1 MKRPSFLA
9 VKLTQV
15 LCVAYILI
23 LTFSYAPLGL
33 RDRTTG
39 NIIDGSSTT
48 NTKNGVILVNGSYR
62 PVVAQGMFE
71 MICLGI
77 SRVSAFSLYPVMVLA
92 FFSKCKATLNYLEKT
107 PISLFMVKSKYLFCN
122 VHACKNASYAYFS
135 NIHIFISLPPTFCQT
150 STSYTHTVVVLLQLM
165 FGSTRFFT
173 YSDGDTRATSSCYG
187 HVPPVF
193 QVSWPLWSLPS
204 LQSLCYSSRQGFRMR
219 CAKVYTISS
228 THLL

>member
-173 YSDGDTRATSSCYG
+173 Y
-187 HVPPVF
+187 
-193 QVSWPLWSLPS
+193 
-204 LQSLCYSSRQGFRMR
+204 
-219 CAKVYTISS
+219 
-228 THLL
+228 

>member
-39 NIIDGSSTT
+39 DIIDGSSTT

-107 PISLFMVKSKYLFCN
+107 PLSLFMVKSKYLFCN
-122 VHACKNASYAYFS
+122 VHILNTSLS
-135 NIHIFISLPPTFCQT
+135 SPIFLT
-150 STSYTHTVVVLLQLM
+150 
-165 FGSTRFFT
+165 FT
-173 YSDGDTRATSSCYG
+173 YSYLYHLHFVRRAQAT
-187 HVPPVF
+187 HI
-193 QVSWPLWSLPS
+193 LWSFY
-204 LQSLCYSSRQGFRMR
+204 CN
-219 CAKVYTISS
+219 
-228 THLL
+228 

>member
-39 NIIDGSSTT
+39 DIIDGSSTT

-107 PISLFMVKSKYLFCN
+107 PLSLFMVKSKYLFCN
-122 VHACKNASYAYFS
+122 VHILNTSLS
-135 NIHIFISLPPTFCQT
+135 SPIFLT
-150 STSYTHTVVVLLQLM
+150 
-165 FGSTRFFT
+165 FT
-173 YSDGDTRATSSCYG
+173 YSYLYLLLFVRRA
-187 HVPPVF
+187 
-193 QVSWPLWSLPS
+193 
-204 LQSLCYSSRQGFRMR
+204 
-219 CAKVYTISS
+219 
-228 THLL
+228 